1 MLVFL
6 LPPHHLNLFFFSLP
20 DAVVTGPGLQL
31 QGVEAG
37 MVPKREMLTVFNLH
51 VTSPKGL
58 TGQDVPSPQVAKS
71 GLTVNVAARPGK
83 GGLLAPH
90 LRDPTPSEQKW
101 TEQEALARLAP
112 PSAIWTSTAPN
123 LMSLLKVGTGRYK
136 WREGN
141 IVTKGKRMNEW
152 VM

>member
-1 MLVFL
+1 
-6 LPPHHLNLFFFSLP
+6 
-20 DAVVTGPGLQL
+20 
-31 QGVEAG
+31 

-58 TGQDVPSPQVAKS
+58 TGQDVPLPQVAKS
-71 GLTVNVAARPGK
+71 GLTVNVAARLGK
-83 GGLLAPH
+83 GGPLAPH

-112 PSAIWTSTAPN
+112 PSAIWTSTAAN